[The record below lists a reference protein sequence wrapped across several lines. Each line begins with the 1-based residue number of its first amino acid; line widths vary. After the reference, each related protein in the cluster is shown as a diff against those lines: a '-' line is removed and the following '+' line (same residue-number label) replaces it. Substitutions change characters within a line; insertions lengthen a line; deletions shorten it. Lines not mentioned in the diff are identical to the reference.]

1 VSSAPTGI
9 VLADSGG
16 VPVSS
21 TIILGLL
28 LTLFASGASA
38 APVTVRFLES
48 ATHGFLVLRND
59 QGGAIAH
66 GELVQ
71 RLVGGLI
78 ESRLTLNFVD
88 GSLWDEHVT
97 FSQKDLFRL
106 EAYRL
111 VQRGPSY
118 PTSEISFDRRN
129 GRYQARTQEK
139 KGDDPKEA
147 SGEMDMPD
155 DVYNGM
161 ALVLLKNLTSGA
173 STRIA
178 VFTPKPRI
186 ITMELTHEGDDTV
199 RVGPTAKTARRYLV
213 KLEIG
218 GLTGAIASVIGKAP
232 PDLRYWLVGGEV
244 PAFVRFQGAMFL
256 NGPVWRLELATV
268 EWRD

>member
-1 VSSAPTGI
+1 MKRVLWVALIIALTWPSS
-9 VLADSGG
+9 LE
-16 VPVSS
+16 
-21 TIILGLL
+21 
-28 LTLFASGASA
+28 A
-38 APVTVRFLES
+38 APIKVRLSEGNLR
-48 ATHGFLVLRND
+48 GFLVLRTMD
-59 QGGAIAH
+59 GKAIAH

-97 FSQKDLFRL
+97 FSQKDVFRL

-147 SGEMDMPD
+147 SGELDMPD
-155 DVYNGM
+155 DLYNGM
-161 ALVLLKNLTSGA
+161 ALVLLKNPTSGA

-218 GLTGAIASVIGKAP
+218 GLTGLMAAVIGKNP
-232 PDLRYWLVGGEV
+232 PDLRYWLVSGDV
-244 PAFVRFQGAMFL
+244 PAFVKFQGAMYL
-256 NGPVWRLELATV
+256 NGPVWRLELAPV
-268 EWRD
+268 EWPK